1 MPWKIIHSESSCGWG
16 GQEKRI
22 LLEMEAARKRGC
34 EVHLACASRAAI
46 AAKARDK
53 GFPVHAVEMRRWF
66 HPRSLT
72 RAWTLLRRERFDLVH
87 THSSADSWL
96 FGFAAKAQGRRAPK
110 VMRTRHLS
118 TPVRGAFVYARL
130 ADRVLTTG
138 QSIRRHLIERGVCA
152 DKILS
157 LPTGVDLTRF
167 RPEAADTKA
176 LRHEIG
182 ISEAAPL
189 IGNVAV
195 LRSWKG
201 HDDFL
206 DAAKIIRAQRPDAHF
221 VIAGDGPQRERLA
234 QRIREEGMGDFAHLL
249 GYREDVPQILASL
262 DLFLFTSYAN
272 EGVPQAV
279 AQAMAMGKPVLATRT
294 GSIDDLVENG
304 RTGLLVDAKDSKAM
318 AEKALLLLRDK
329 DMSRR
334 LASNARAFVREYF
347 ALSRMEDILWRE
359 MQRVLNK

>member
-1 MPWKIIHSESSCGWG
+1 MHSESSCGWG

-34 EVHLACASRAAI
+34 EVHLACSAQATLG
-46 AAKARDK
+46 AKAREK

-66 HPRSLT
+66 HPRSLHG
-72 RAWTLLRRERFDLVH
+72 AWSLLRRERFDLVH

-96 FGFAAKAQGRRAPK
+96 FGFAAQALGSRRPK
-110 VMRTRHLS
+110 IMRTRHLS
-118 TPVRGAFVYARL
+118 TPVRGAFVYSRL
-130 ADRVLTTG
+130 TDRVLTTG
-138 QSIRRHLIERGVCA
+138 QSIRRHLIQRGVNA

-167 RPEAADTKA
+167 RPEEADAKA
-176 LRHEIG
+176 LRREIG
-182 ISEAAPL
+182 VGENAPL

-206 DAAKIIRAQRPDAHF
+206 DAAKIIRAQRPDAQF

-234 QRIREEGMGDFAHLL
+234 QRIRQEGMGDWVRLL
-249 GYREDVPQILASL
+249 GYRDDVPQILAAL

-279 AQAMAMGKPVLATRT
+279 AQAMAMGKPVVAART
-294 GSIDDLVENG
+294 GSIEDLVEDG

-329 DMSRR
+329 DISLR
-334 LASNARAFVREYF
+334 LAENGRAFVQGHF
-347 ALSRMEDILWRE
+347 ALSQMEDILWRE
-359 MQRVLNK
+359 MQRVLKK